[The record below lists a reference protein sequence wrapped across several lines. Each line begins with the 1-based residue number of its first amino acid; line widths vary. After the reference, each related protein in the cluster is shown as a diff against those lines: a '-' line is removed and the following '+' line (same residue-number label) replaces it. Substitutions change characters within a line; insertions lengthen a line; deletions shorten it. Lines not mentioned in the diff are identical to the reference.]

1 MSRLLALALFL
12 TLLARPAAAQDAID
26 RIADALELSDDQVLI
41 VEDVFQP
48 GDAGSV
54 WTLLAE
60 LHPTLTNA
68 QRETLLARRER
79 PAGARA
85 GQGRRG
91 GRGQRGGRRGRSD
104 AERAAE
110 RAARDAALG
119 LDADQSAALDAA
131 FAARREGG
139 RGAALVLPESLSAEQ
154 AEMIQMQRGLIRL
167 ALRRGRR

>member
-131 FAARREGG
+131 FAERRQGG

>member
-1 MSRLLALALFL
+1 MSRLLAFALFL

-26 RIADALELSDDQVLI
+26 RLADALDMSDEQVEI

-54 WTLLAE
+54 WTLVAE
-60 LHPTLTNA
+60 LHPTLTDA
-68 QRETLLARRER
+68 QRAQLLARPER
-79 PAGARA
+79 PRARM

-119 LDADQSAALDAA
+119 LDAEQSAALDAA
-131 FAARREGG
+131 IAARRQAGPGG
-139 RGAALVLPESLSAEQ
+139 GALALPESLSPEQ